1 MRISRVAPLLAPL
14 WDLGPL
20 PTRRAGAAAPQPW
33 VDAPQR
39 RALLVE
45 GWDDEAEGSGG
56 HWVGI
61 THDGSVRCLLRG
73 VRPFAPPRDARAAA
87 AEVLAS
93 TPRVY
98 AVWYAVLP
106 APGAPQPPPQHPRA
120 ESDAHARAWLAIREL
135 VAAWRWRRR
144 VQVVFETP

>member
-1 MRISRVAPLLAPL
+1 MRNSMVATLLAPL

-33 VDAPQR
+33 VEAPQR

-61 THDGSVRCLLRG
+61 THVGSVRCLLRG
-73 VRPFAPPRDARAAA
+73 VRPLARPRDARATA
-87 AEVLAS
+87 AEVLAY

-98 AVWYAVLP
+98 AVWYTVLL
-106 APGAPQPPPQHPRA
+106 APGAP
-120 ESDAHARAWLAIREL
+120 
-135 VAAWRWRRR
+135 
-144 VQVVFETP
+144 